1 MTGLSG
7 EVLYSSGGSGCTF
20 HDSIRNPL
28 VDPNGN
34 FPNPC
39 FLASVVLVSHEVIAV
54 IMFYQIVMVTLNNKH
69 GPYRVKYSF
78 GNAFSV
84 RSVGMFQFIRV
95 SLAFL
100 QASILAGLAIE
111 VKLREKA
118 TTVVTTTAIALLAFI
133 FTLAVPLHILEVTRT
148 VVGHGSLLA
157 YWLLSALSFLVVTT
171 NDIFSSSKVF
181 ASHTD
186 NAALAITWTIE
197 IVLTLTSTVL
207 FVTERYYYFPSKEL
221 FEYYS
226 LNEWDVSSTKNLA
239 EVLSFSWVV
248 PVMKQI
254 RSSGEATI
262 QLIPNLV
269 PSLTSVVVKERFED
283 AWFKQA
289 GRTSKDNKKPA
300 NVYPLLQSKTKP
312 SLLLILLQLHWLQM
326 VKGVLFMIGDIMLSI
341 ASPFFIRAFIQFFT
355 QHVDGNDSKLGPPLI
370 IGIALS
376 ISIFSVTMVQPI
388 LRNQASLTFCNI
400 KVGIQSAL
408 TTAIYEK
415 SIKLSNAARS
425 EKTIGEI
432 TNHVSLDITMISGC
446 LELIASLFTV
456 PLRLVLS
463 IIALHKLLGNFM
475 WVGIAVILVM
485 SPLSSSMSVSISGLF
500 KSQMQHRDERLKL
513 MSEILSSI
521 KSIKLYAWEGP
532 FLDRL
537 DVIRNEK
544 ELECQKRIGVT
555 LAISQLIWESIPD
568 WISYAVFA
576 TFGIYSKRILS
587 PDLVF
592 SSYNLFGQLL

>member
-1 MTGLSG
+1 
-7 EVLYSSGGSGCTF
+7 
-20 HDSIRNPL
+20 
-28 VDPNGN
+28 
-34 FPNPC
+34 
-39 FLASVVLVSHEVIAV
+39 
-54 IMFYQIVMVTLNNKH
+54 
-69 GPYRVKYSF
+69 
-78 GNAFSV
+78 
-84 RSVGMFQFIRV
+84 
-95 SLAFL
+95 
-100 QASILAGLAIE
+100 
-111 VKLREKA
+111 
-118 TTVVTTTAIALLAFI
+118 
-133 FTLAVPLHILEVTRT
+133 
-148 VVGHGSLLA
+148 
-157 YWLLSALSFLVVTT
+157 
-171 NDIFSSSKVF
+171 
-181 ASHTD
+181 
-186 NAALAITWTIE
+186 
-197 IVLTLTSTVL
+197 
-207 FVTERYYYFPSKEL
+207 
-221 FEYYS
+221 
-226 LNEWDVSSTKNLA
+226 
-239 EVLSFSWVV
+239 
-248 PVMKQI
+248 
-254 RSSGEATI
+254 
-262 QLIPNLV
+262 
-269 PSLTSVVVKERFED
+269 
-283 AWFKQA
+283 
-289 GRTSKDNKKPA
+289 
-300 NVYPLLQSKTKP
+300 
-312 SLLLILLQLHWLQM
+312 
-326 VKGVLFMIGDIMLSI
+326 MIGDIMLSI